1 MSRSTPMGKAMQ
13 GHGAPRGRPNA
24 PADRDAAYAA
34 HAAGAVG
41 ARFVCGVA
49 VALVL
54 AGVTPGCALLSRGA
68 SVDVRWYTPE
78 LTQSRPGS
86 AERQRSCELH
96 FGRVTATPDL
106 GRRIAYGD
114 GLYQV
119 GYYDGLRWTERPEQ
133 YVRRAVERALFE
145 DGPFQRSLSYA
156 APTLDVEVV
165 DFEEVK
171 APTTHAARISLRVVV
186 SAERVLLERTVT
198 VSRPVA
204 GGSFDGF
211 VAAMAQA
218 LDDAASALVGDV
230 AGVDGACAAAQS
242 GPTER
247 TGHFGSGRGGRG
259 SPSIARWASRYW

>member
-1 MSRSTPMGKAMQ
+1 MSRSTLMGRAIR
-13 GHGAPRGRPNA
+13 GHEAPCGRADA
-24 PADRDAAYAA
+24 PALGEAADAPALGEAADAPALGEAADAAR
-34 HAAGAVG
+34 AG
-41 ARFVCGVA
+41 FVSGIA
-49 VALVL
+49 IALVL
-54 AGVTPGCALLSRGA
+54 AGLTPGCALLSRGA
-68 SVDVRWYTPE
+68 SVEVRWYTPE

-86 AERQRSCELH
+86 AERQRGCELR
-96 FGRVTATPDL
+96 FGRVTAAPDL

-145 DGPFQRSLSYA
+145 DGPFQRNLSYD

-165 DFEEVK
+165 EFEEVK
-171 APTTHAARISLRVVV
+171 APTTHAARISLRMVV

-204 GGSFDGF
+204 GGSFDSV

-218 LDDAASALVGDV
+218 LDDAASVLEGDV
-230 AGVDGACAAAQS
+230 AGIDGACAAAQS
-242 GPTER
+242 GSTER
-247 TGHFGSGRGGRG
+247 
-259 SPSIARWASRYW
+259 ARR

>member
-1 MSRSTPMGKAMQ
+1 MSRSTLGGRAIQ
-13 GHGAPRGRPNA
+13 GHESRCGRGDA
-24 PADRDAAYAA
+24 PALGEAAD
-34 HAAGAVG
+34 AAGAG
-41 ARFVCGVA
+41 FVAGIA

-54 AGVTPGCALLSRGA
+54 AAVTPGCALLSRGA

-86 AERQRSCELH
+86 AERQPPELTQSRPGSAERQRGCELR
-96 FGRVTATPDL
+96 FGRVTAAPDL

-145 DGPFQRSLSYA
+145 DGPFQRNLSYD

-165 DFEEVK
+165 EFEEVK
-171 APTTHAARISLRVVV
+171 APTTHAARISLRMVV

-218 LDDAASALVGDV
+218 LDDAASVLEGDV
-230 AGVDGACAAAQS
+230 AGVDGACAAAEAGS
-242 GPTER
+242 TER
-247 TGHFGSGRGGRG
+247 APR
-259 SPSIARWASRYW
+259 